1 MHKLFKTDLLKNLHL
16 FEWSFQSFNA
26 AEKYIFSLLTIA
38 RNVQKYIFYELKEKT
53 LPNINRKKMKPNSS
67 LTNEWMPLFT
77 SFPFVDYVN
86 NLGAENY
93 FARWSPGWEFLLWEG
108 RNLSEDRQTDEREKS
123 VDHFFPSTHS
133 PSLRNGLV
141 PHFLACHTKR

>member
-1 MHKLFKTDLLKNLHL
+1 
-16 FEWSFQSFNA
+16 
-26 AEKYIFSLLTIA
+26 
-38 RNVQKYIFYELKEKT
+38 
-53 LPNINRKKMKPNSS
+53 MKPNSS

-123 VDHFFPSTHS
+123 VDQFFPSTHS

-141 PHFLACHTKR
+141 PHFLACHTERLRKRQILSVCLSICLSLSSFLADVQKKFLSIYQLTKICLSVNLYVSTKNKFSKTFY